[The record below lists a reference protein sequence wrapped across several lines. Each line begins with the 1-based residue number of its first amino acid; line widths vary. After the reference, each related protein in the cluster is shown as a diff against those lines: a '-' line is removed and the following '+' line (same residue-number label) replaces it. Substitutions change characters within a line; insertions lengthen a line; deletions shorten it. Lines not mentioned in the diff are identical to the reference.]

1 METKKEVAEKRVSFE
16 TTGARAQRVGSAEET
31 RKWRAPHKQST
42 SRFPPFTVRTLQ
54 EVSCFPSYEGRSI
67 RINTP
72 AHDCRVLRY
81 PGSGRLRSH
90 WEGLMLVGQSHTRKL
105 PKVGPNVF
113 VATGIGQI
121 EDRF

>member
-1 METKKEVAEKRVSFE
+1 METKKEAAEKGVSFE

-31 RKWRAPHKQST
+31 RKRRAPHKQSM

-81 PGSGRLRSH
+81 PDSGRLRS
-90 WEGLMLVGQSHTRKL
+90 QTRKL
-105 PKVGPNVF
+105 HKVGPNVLSMF
-113 VATGIGQI
+113 AKIGSLESQV
-121 EDRF
+121 ELDR